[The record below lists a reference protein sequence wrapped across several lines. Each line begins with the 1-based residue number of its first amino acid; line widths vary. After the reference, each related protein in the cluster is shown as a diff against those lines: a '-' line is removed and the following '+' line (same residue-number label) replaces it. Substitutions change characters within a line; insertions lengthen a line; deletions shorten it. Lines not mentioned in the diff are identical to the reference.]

1 MFDLSALKEGIKG
14 KSIEDAQVEE
24 VKDAPDTNNIEDLLS
39 LLSSVNPELA
49 KNIKEIEINTLQVMV
64 ERNKKQGY
72 GESYAIMGIQG
83 ACFQVIHKA
92 ARLLNTIYD
101 TEEQGFKMTGKQMV
115 IESINEDG
123 SWKDNS
129 PFGHLLDLLNY
140 SRLSM
145 NLFIKAR
152 NQGALP
158 SGERKE
164 ETK

>member
-1 MFDLSALKEGIKG
+1 MDLKFKLGKKEEIEEAQ
-14 KSIEDAQVEE
+14 IEDS
-24 VKDAPDTNNIEDLLS
+24 PDLNDLEDLIGQLA
-39 LLSSVNPELA
+39 SVNPELA
-49 KNIKEIEINTLQVMV
+49 KNNKEIEVNTLGVMV